1 MEIRCII
8 VEDDPISEEVMKGL
22 VGRAGFLDLQTSFN
36 DPLKAIQWL
45 ASNPTDLILLDIE
58 MPGLNGLEMLRSL
71 PRQPHVIIITSKEQY
86 AIEAFDYDVTA
97 YLLKPVTDYAR
108 FLKAVLKVR
117 EKLEASWQKPAENI
131 FVRADSLL
139 TNLALSDIL
148 WIEAFGDYVKI
159 NTDKKVFT
167 VYSTMK
173 AVEEKLPSEAF
184 MRVHR
189 SFLINVRKIDN
200 IDQGNLQ
207 IGAKIIPVGSS
218 YRDSLMKRIN
228 TL

>member
-1 MEIRCII
+1 M
-8 VEDDPISEEVMKGL
+8 
-22 VGRAGFLDLQTSFN
+22 
-36 DPLKAIQWL
+36 
-45 ASNPTDLILLDIE
+45 
-58 MPGLNGLEMLRSL
+58 
-71 PRQPHVIIITSKEQY
+71 IIITSKEQY

-148 WIEAFGDYVKI
+148 RIEAFGDYVKI

-173 AVEEKLPSEAF
+173 AVEEKLPSETF

-189 SFLINVRKIDN
+189 SFLINVPKDRQYRSGKFADRRQDHSGGQLVSRRPYEAHQYALSQYVRSFYCVLFTVSVRAPAYRPRPPGCYALPDPRIALAR
-200 IDQGNLQ
+200 GTCR
-207 IGAKIIPVGSS
+207 GFFCGCSS
-218 YRDSLMKRIN
+218 RRPLSRYSLI
-228 TL
+228 